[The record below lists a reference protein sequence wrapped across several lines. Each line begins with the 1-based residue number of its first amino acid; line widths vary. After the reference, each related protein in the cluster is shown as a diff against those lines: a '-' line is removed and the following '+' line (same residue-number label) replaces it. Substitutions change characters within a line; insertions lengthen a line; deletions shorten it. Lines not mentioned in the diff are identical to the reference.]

1 MASPVL
7 EALTILHQRRVTRQQ
22 SALSEANNT
31 PLDTWLDPN
40 HPLTSEEV
48 RQLAE
53 TIYDLLRHELRIE
66 RERHRG
72 F

>member
-7 EALTILHQRRVTRQQ
+7 EALKILYLRRQSRQN
-22 SALSEANNT
+22 STSLET
-31 PLDTWLDPN
+31 VDTWLDS
-40 HPLTSEEV
+40 HQPLTSEEV
-48 RQLAE
+48 RQLAA

-66 RERHRG
+66 RERHSG

>member
-7 EALTILHQRRVTRQQ
+7 EALHILYQRRWAQQ
-22 SALSEANNT
+22 KSAPHEANT
-31 PLDTWLDPN
+31 ETWLDPA
-40 HPLTSEEV
+40 HPLTPEEL
-48 RQLAE
+48 RELAE
-53 TIYDLLRHELRIE
+53 TVYDLLRHELRIE

>member
-7 EALTILHQRRVTRQQ
+7 EALHILYQRRQAQQ
-22 SALSEANNT
+22 KNAPHEANT
-31 PLDTWLDPN
+31 ESWLDPA
-40 HPLTSEEV
+40 HPLTTEEL
-48 RQLAE
+48 RELAE
-53 TIYDLLRHELRIE
+53 TVYDLLRHELRIE

>member
-1 MASPVL
+1 MTLSVL
-7 EALTILHQRRVTRQQ
+7 EALRILYQRRAAQQQ
-22 SALSEANNT
+22 SAPEGANRA
-31 PLDTWLDPN
+31 TWLDPSQ
-40 HPLTSEEV
+40 PLTQEEL

-53 TIYDLLRHELRIE
+53 EVYDLIRHELRIE